1 MLVSVCIPTYQGAA
15 YLGQAI
21 DSVLAQT
28 LQDFELLVVDNHST
42 DGTEALVAR
51 YTDSRIR
58 FLRNERN
65 LGAEANWNRCLEQA
79 RGTYIKL
86 LPHDDMLA
94 PDCLRRQVEALEQ
107 DRDGRLALAFCART
121 VVNAAG
127 RPLMRRG
134 YRRSG
139 DGAIAGE
146 VLRRQCLR
154 RGTNLLGEPGAVLFR
169 RALAQRVGG
178 FDGEIG
184 YVIDLDYWFR
194 LLQHGDAWYSAEAL
208 ASFRVTSGSWSAQVG
223 RSQGEA
229 FRRFLKK
236 TGARG
241 VDLLAGSVMGRVNGL
256 VRMAFYRFG
265 GRA

>member
-28 LQDFELLVVDNHST
+28 LGDFELLVVDNHST
-42 DGTEALVAR
+42 DGTEALVAG
-51 YTDSRIR
+51 YSDPRIR
-58 FLRNERN
+58 FFRNDRN
-65 LGAEANWNRCLEQA
+65 LGAEANWNRCLAEA

-86 LPHDDMLA
+86 LPHDDLLA
-94 PDCLRRQVEALEQ
+94 PDCLRQQVAALEQ
-107 DRDGRLALAFCART
+107 DGDGRLALAFCART
-121 VVNAAG
+121 VLDGAG
-127 RPLMRRG
+127 RPLMQRG
-134 YRRSG
+134 YGRAG
-139 DGAIAGE
+139 DGAVPAA

-169 RALAQRVGG
+169 RSLAQKVGG

-194 LLQHGDAWYSAEAL
+194 LLQHGDAWYCAAPL
-208 ASFRVTSGSWSAQVG
+208 ASFRVTAGSWSAQVG

-229 FRRFLKK
+229 FRRFLRKVD
-236 TGARG
+236 ARG
-241 VDLLAGSVMGRVNGL
+241 VDLLAGSVMARVNNL
-256 VRMAFYRFG
+256 LRMAFYRFG
-265 GRA
+265 VRA